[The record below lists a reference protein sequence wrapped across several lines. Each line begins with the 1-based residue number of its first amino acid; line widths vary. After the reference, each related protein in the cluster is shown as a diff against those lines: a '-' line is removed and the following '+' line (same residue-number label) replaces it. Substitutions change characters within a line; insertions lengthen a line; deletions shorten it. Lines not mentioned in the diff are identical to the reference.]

1 MNDPGACDDDTADLA
16 ERRILRNATLL
27 GGGTVLVKLMA
38 LAKDWLVARRFG
50 AGDDLDAYL
59 VALLIPSFA
68 VAVVAHSFGP
78 ALLPAYVRCGKRH
91 GAEAA
96 RRLATAVLLAAI
108 ALLVIATLTIILAS
122 PILLRSLGS
131 GFDEGKLALAQALL
145 YRMAIV
151 LLASGISAVLGA
163 LLNAHE
169 HFVATSLA
177 ALAVPAGMVV
187 ALLIASE
194 RSGIDALA
202 WGTTLGFAT
211 ESLILVVLALHKTL
225 LAWPR
230 TGAAGDH
237 LQQVVHQYWP
247 MLAGTLLMSSSM
259 VVDQAMAA
267 SLGSGNVSVWN
278 FAGKLVAL
286 VLAVVAAS
294 LSNALFPRFAHL
306 ITAGRWQE
314 LRRLLARFSRGVLLG
329 SVPVVAC
336 LSLSGESLVRIV
348 FERGAFTAETT
359 AAVSQVQLWL
369 FPQIPFYILAMI
381 GSRLLSALN
390 ANGVVFFLAALN
402 VVLNVGGNY
411 VLMQWFGLRG
421 IAMSTSI
428 VYLATAAAT
437 LVAIRWK
444 LKEAVRAANGT

>member
-1 MNDPGACDDDTADLA
+1 
-16 ERRILRNATLL
+16 
-27 GGGTVLVKLMA
+27 
-38 LAKDWLVARRFG
+38 
-50 AGDDLDAYL
+50 
-59 VALLIPSFA
+59 
-68 VAVVAHSFGP
+68 
-78 ALLPAYVRCGKRH
+78 VRCGKRH

-145 YRMAIV
+145 YQMAIV

-286 VLAVVAAS
+286 VLTVVAAS